1 MYIACGVEKYEM
13 HEKYEMAVLE
23 AGKPYWMRGGRSAM

>member
-13 HEKYEMAVLE
+13 HEKYEMAAPE
-23 AGKPYWMRGGRSAM
+23 AGKPYRMWGGRSAM